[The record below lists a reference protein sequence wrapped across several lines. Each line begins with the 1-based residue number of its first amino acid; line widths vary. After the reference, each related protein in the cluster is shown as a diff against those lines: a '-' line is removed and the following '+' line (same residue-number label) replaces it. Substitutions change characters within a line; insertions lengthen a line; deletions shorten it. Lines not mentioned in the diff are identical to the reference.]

1 LFVLNWFTAMNTTH
15 HLQPDWRFPLC
26 PTAPDWSIPWPQLLA
41 TFPELR
47 TLENCPQ
54 DPEYHAE
61 GNVLIHTQMVC
72 TALVHN
78 LAWQQLP
85 TVERSILFTAALFH
99 DIAKP
104 STTARGEDGR
114 WHARGH
120 GKKGGGMVRSLL
132 AAMHTPFAIREAIVN
147 IVTMGSLPLWFWDK
161 PDPQRSVLFASQ
173 VSRCDWLA
181 LMADADLRGR
191 ICSDGQK
198 FADSIAMFQEFC
210 QEQGCWNQPFAF
222 ASEQSCYV
230 YFHKESAD
238 PYYEVYDTT
247 KFEVILTC
255 AVPGTGKDYWIQQHY
270 PDLPMVSLDELRSEL
285 DISPTGNQG
294 KVVAAAHRLAR
305 NYLRQQTSFVWNATN
320 VMASQRRSLV
330 ELFADYQAKVKIVY
344 LEVPVDRNFQQNRNR
359 ERVVPMAVIDRFR
372 RRMEIPNCTE
382 AHRLDFG
389 QDLG

>member
-1 LFVLNWFTAMNTTH
+1 MNTILAT
-15 HLQPDWRFPLC
+15 QGEWRFPFC
-26 PTAPDWSIPWPQLLA
+26 PIAPNWSIDWPKLLA
-41 TFPELR
+41 AFPDLR
-47 TLENCPQ
+47 ILETCLQ

-72 TALVHN
+72 AALVSN
-78 LAWQQLP
+78 SAWQQLP
-85 TVERSILFTAALFH
+85 PIERSILFTAALFH

-104 STTARGEDGR
+104 STTQLGEDGR

-132 AAMHTPFAIREAIVN
+132 AEMGTPFAIREAIVN

-198 FADSIAMFQEFC
+198 FADSIALFQEFC
-210 QEQGCWNQPFAF
+210 QEQGCWDQPFTF
-222 ASEQSCYV
+222 ASAQSRYV
-230 YFHKESAD
+230 YFHKESGD
-238 PYYEVYDTT
+238 PYYEAYDTT

-255 AVPGTGKDYWIQQHY
+255 AVPGTGKDYWIQQNY
-270 PDLPMVSLDELRSEL
+270 PDLPMISLDKLRSEL
-285 DISPTGNQG
+285 GVAPTDNQG
-294 KVVAAAHRLAR
+294 EVVAAAHSMAR
-305 NYLRQQTSFVWNATN
+305 NYLRQQTAFVWNATN
-320 VMASQRRSLV
+320 VISTQRRGLV
-330 ELFADYQAKVKIVY
+330 ELFADYGARVRIVY
-344 LEVPVDRNFQQNRNR
+344 LEVPIERALQQNKDRQQ
-359 ERVVPMAVIDRFR
+359 VVPGAVIDRFR

-382 AHRLDFG
+382 AHYLDWIVNS
-389 QDLG
+389 

>member
-1 LFVLNWFTAMNTTH
+1 MNTILAT
-15 HLQPDWRFPLC
+15 QRKWRFPFC
-26 PTAPDWSIPWPQLLA
+26 PVAPNWSIDWPKLLT
-41 TFPELR
+41 TFPDLR
-47 TLENCPQ
+47 TLETCLQ

-72 TALVHN
+72 AALVSN
-78 LAWQQLP
+78 PAWRQLP
-85 TVERSILFTAALFH
+85 SIERSILFAAALFH

-104 STTARGEDGR
+104 STTQLGEDGR

-132 AAMHTPFAIREAIVN
+132 AEMGTPFTIREAIVN

-198 FADSIAMFQEFC
+198 FADSIALFQEFC
-210 QEQGCWNQPFAF
+210 QEQSCWNQPFAF
-222 ASEQSCYV
+222 ASAQSRYV
-230 YFHKESAD
+230 YFHKESGD
-238 PYYEVYDTT
+238 PYYEAYDTT

-255 AVPGTGKDYWIQQHY
+255 AVPGTGKDYWIQQNY
-270 PDLPMVSLDELRSEL
+270 PDLPMVSLDKLRSEL
-285 DISPTGNQG
+285 GVAPTDNQG
-294 KVVAAAHRLAR
+294 EVVAAAHSLAR
-305 NYLRQQTSFVWNATN
+305 NYLRQQTAFVWNATN
-320 VMASQRRSLV
+320 VISTQRRGLV
-330 ELFADYQAKVKIVY
+330 ELFADYSARVRIVY
-344 LEVPVDRNFQQNRNR
+344 LEVPIERALQQNKDRQQ
-359 ERVVPMAVIDRFR
+359 VVPGAVIDRFR

-382 AHRLDFG
+382 AHYLDWIV
-389 QDLG
+389 DS

>member
-1 LFVLNWFTAMNTTH
+1 MNTI
-15 HLQPDWRFPLC
+15 LDIQGLDIQGEWRFPFC
-26 PTAPDWSIPWPQLLA
+26 PVAPSWSIDWPKLLA
-41 TFPELR
+41 AFPDLR
-47 TLENCPQ
+47 TLETCPQ

-72 TALVHN
+72 AALVSN
-78 LAWQQLP
+78 PAWQQLP
-85 TVERSILFTAALFH
+85 AIERSILFTAALFH

-104 STTARGEDGR
+104 STTQLGEDGR

-120 GKKGGGMVRSLL
+120 GKKGGGMVRELL
-132 AAMHTPFAIREAIVN
+132 AAMGTPFAIREAIVN

-198 FADSIAMFQEFC
+198 FADSIALFQEFC
-210 QEQGCWNQPFAF
+210 QEQGCWDQPFAF
-222 ASEQSCYV
+222 ASAQSRYI
-230 YFHKESAD
+230 YFHKESGD
-238 PYYEVYDTT
+238 PYYEAYDTT

-255 AVPGTGKDYWIQQHY
+255 AVPGTGKDYWIQQNY

-285 DISPTGNQG
+285 DVAPTDNQG
-294 KVVAAAHRLAR
+294 EVVAVAHRLAR
-305 NYLRQQTSFVWNATN
+305 NYLRQQTAFVWNATN
-320 VMASQRRSLV
+320 VISTQRRGLV
-330 ELFADYQAKVKIVY
+330 ELFADYGARVRIVY
-344 LEVPVDRNFQQNRNR
+344 LEVPIDRALQQNKDRQ
-359 ERVVPMAVIDRFR
+359 RVVPAAVIDRFR

-382 AHRLDFG
+382 AHQLEWIVNF
-389 QDLG
+389 

>member
-1 LFVLNWFTAMNTTH
+1 MNTI
-15 HLQPDWRFPLC
+15 LDIQGEWRFPFC
-26 PTAPDWSIPWPQLLA
+26 PVAPSWSIDWPKLLA
-41 TFPELR
+41 TFPDLR
-47 TLENCPQ
+47 TLETCPQ

-72 TALVHN
+72 AALVSN
-78 LAWQQLP
+78 PAWQQLP
-85 TVERSILFTAALFH
+85 PIERSILFTAVLFH

-104 STTARGEDGR
+104 STTQLGEDGR

-132 AAMHTPFAIREAIVN
+132 AEMGTPFAIREAIVN

-198 FADSIAMFQEFC
+198 FADSIALFQEFC
-210 QEQGCWNQPFAF
+210 QEQGCWDKPFAF
-222 ASEQSCYV
+222 ASAQSRYI
-230 YFHKESAD
+230 YFHKESGG
-238 PYYEVYDTT
+238 PYYEAYDNT

-255 AVPGTGKDYWIQQHY
+255 AVPGTGKDYWIQKNY
-270 PDLPMVSLDELRSEL
+270 PDLPMVSLDKLRSEL
-285 DISPTGNQG
+285 GVDPTDNQG
-294 KVVAAAHRLAR
+294 EVVAAAHSLAR
-305 NYLRQQTSFVWNATN
+305 NYLRQQTAFVWNATN
-320 VMASQRRSLV
+320 VIRTQRRGLV
-330 ELFADYQAKVKIVY
+330 ELFADYGARVRIVY
-344 LEVPVDRNFQQNRNR
+344 LEVPIDRALQQNKDRQ
-359 ERVVPMAVIDRFR
+359 RVVPAAVIDRFR

-382 AHRLDFG
+382 AHQTEAHQLEWIVNF
-389 QDLG
+389 